1 MLSVHVHLP
10 SGKTCSVR
18 LPAESRIRELKAEVQ
33 RQFKSPFLKLAFRG
47 EPLEV
52 SSTLSERVQDGD
64 SVDAVLLP
72 VKLASTTAQ
81 VTLAVAAWPPELVSS
96 GAVSQS
102 FLDAVDEALRK
113 ALSLRLALPAGARA
127 PGGKLASGSPSLKNR
142 PPDGCVGHFAA
153 QHLVQQPNLSWAIA
167 GRNASQ
173 LEALKASL
181 HGVSMPQVLAKA
193 LDQDV
198 KTWLGSTRAVISAAG
213 PFSIHQGE
221 ALLSAAAELGI
232 HYADTSDEF
241 YWQREMIDKY
251 DEVAIKSGAKVV
263 LSSGFCAL
271 AADLGAS
278 LALEN
283 FSGELQ
289 LDAWLERYNGGV
301 SAGVLNTAKV
311 LKNASFPKAW
321 EKDPYVLAPGA
332 KSTLRKDTQV
342 EGMGFPS
349 WVASEGPIVSNLF
362 GPYDARLLRRSLK
375 LRVGASAG
383 MYPKWAAFLAEHPGS
398 WSTLSKCPT
407 QAIYDGGSWSYRFKA
422 RSGASGDSEVLLS
435 GAGDPGYRF
444 TAVGLAEAGLC
455 LAGKTGSCARTGAG
469 IMTPMGAANVKV
481 LADRLKSIGVLD
493 IQTTRLESIPADS
506 LPELVV

>member
-1 MLSVHVHLP
+1 MARRALGFFLP
-10 SGKTCSVR
+10 
-18 LPAESRIRELKAEVQ
+18 
-33 RQFKSPFLKLAFRG
+33 LA
-47 EPLEV
+47 
-52 SSTLSERVQDGD
+52 
-64 SVDAVLLP
+64 
-72 VKLASTTAQ
+72 
-81 VTLAVAAWPPELVSS
+81 
-96 GAVSQS
+96 
-102 FLDAVDEALRK
+102 
-113 ALSLRLALPAGARA
+113 AGAQLDLILYGA
-127 PGGKLASGSPSLKNR
+127 
-142 PPDGCVGHFAA
+142 DGCVGHFAA